1 MNREVIGKCPV
12 CDNNLSV
19 TKLTCSDCNTS
30 LEGDFNLCKFCRLS
44 KEQKEFVE
52 IFLKSR
58 GNIKEIEK
66 EMGISYP
73 TVRGKLNQII
83 EDLGYESKESLEEI
97 DRQSILE
104 DLDRG
109 NISSEEAIKLLKGRN
124 DL

>member
-1 MNREVIGKCPV
+1 MNIEVIGKCPV